1 MALRKH
7 QGCHSNLSGKAL
19 VCPSFKEVIAEA
31 GAHVRSSRSTLSG
44 QNMSNRFWTAS
55 SPQSPAPMVP
65 QGRK

>member
-1 MALRKH
+1 MALRRH
-7 QGCHSNLSGKAL
+7 QGCLSHLSGKAL
-19 VCPSFKEVIAEA
+19 VCPSFKELMAEA

-55 SPQSPAPMVP
+55 SQQSPAPMVP